1 MGRLALAV
9 VLIVSLLA
17 APLAAGAQPAG
28 KQPRIAIVFANA
40 PESALQGPN
49 PRITYA
55 RVFLDK
61 MRELGWVDGQNIT
74 IERRSVEGHRERQ
87 AGLAEQLAR
96 RPVDLIVLVGPGS
109 SMIAVKQAIGS
120 IPLVV
125 LGADPAELVRVGL
138 ATSMARPGG
147 TVTGLTYYVGPEIL
161 AKRLQLLKEA
171 IPKAARVAYL
181 TDDLKDE
188 FEGLSF
194 LSIVESAA
202 RLLSITLLPIE
213 VAAPEQLD
221 RAFVTSREK
230 RVDAVFMGPGW
241 FFQGQIQRIVELAAR
256 ERLPTF
262 YRDRTFVERGGLMS
276 YGADWA
282 DLFRRAPIYV
292 DKILKGARPGDLPV
306 EQPTKFELVIN
317 MKTAKAL
324 GLTIPQT
331 LLLRADQVIE

>member
-55 RVFLDK
+55 RIFLDK

-147 TVTGLTYYVGPEIL
+147 TVTGLTYNVAAEIL

-230 RVDAVFMGPGW
+230 RVDAVFIGPGW
-241 FFQGQIQRIVELAAR
+241 FFRGRFPGSSSLRRGSSFPPFIGIAFSSRGEGSCPMARTGPTCLGVRQSMWTRSSEGRGQAISR
-256 ERLPTF
+256 
-262 YRDRTFVERGGLMS
+262 S
-276 YGADWA
+276 SS
-282 DLFRRAPIYV
+282 
-292 DKILKGARPGDLPV
+292 RPSSSWSS
-306 EQPTKFELVIN
+306 T
-317 MKTAKAL
+317 
-324 GLTIPQT
+324 
-331 LLLRADQVIE
+331 

>member
-55 RVFLDK
+55 RIFLDK

-147 TVTGLTYYVGPEIL
+147 TVTGLTYNVAAEIL

-181 TDDLKDE
+181 TDDLKGE

-194 LSIVESAA
+194 LSMVESAA
-202 RLLSITLLPIE
+202 RLLSVTLLPIE

-230 RVDAVFMGPGW
+230 RVDAVFIGPGW

-262 YRDRTFVERGGLMS
+262 YRDRTFVEGGGLMS

-292 DKILKGARPGDLPV
+292 DKILRGARPGDLPV

>member
-55 RVFLDK
+55 RIFLDK

-147 TVTGLTYYVGPEIL
+147 TVTGLTYNVAAEIL

-181 TDDLKDE
+181 TDDLKGE

-194 LSIVESAA
+194 LSMVESAA
-202 RLLSITLLPIE
+202 RLLSVTLLPIE

-221 RAFVTSREK
+221 RAFVTSRDK

-262 YRDRTFVERGGLMS
+262 YRDRTFVEGGGLMS

-292 DKILKGARPGDLPV
+292 DKILRGARPGYLPV

>member
-55 RVFLDK
+55 RIFLDK

-87 AGLAEQLAR
+87 AGLVEQLAR

-109 SMIAVKQAIGS
+109 SMSAVKQAIGS

-147 TVTGLTYYVGPEIL
+147 TVTGLTYNVAAEIL

-221 RAFVTSREK
+221 RAFVTSRDK

-292 DKILKGARPGDLPV
+292 DKILRGARPGDLPV